1 MSHDTTSFCRPDGAM
16 GGGIIIRP
24 RSRILH
30 GHDWVYSSEV
40 LKTFGSPE
48 DGSVVSIKDGR
59 DQLLGVGIYNAKS
72 QIVVRRFSR
81 RRQDLD
87 EDFFRRRIA
96 QALEYRARAGCRGD
110 LGRLVWSESDGLPG
124 VIADRYGAVVVLQTL
139 TKAMDMRKEVV
150 ARVLLELDGTAC
162 VIERNDAPVRAAE
175 GLESSVGVL
184 LGESPGPVE
193 VEAAGI
199 QFLVDPLAGHKTGL
213 YLDQIESYGIVA
225 AMAAG
230 RRVLDC
236 FSNQGGFAL
245 ACAKAG
251 AASVVAVESGAES
264 VAKLRENAA
273 RNAVGIDV
281 KHADVF
287 DVLARG
293 GEFDLIILDPP
304 SFAKAR
310 AKVNEALRGYRD
322 LHARAAR
329 LLAKGGTLVS
339 FSCSHHVAGHE
350 FEEAISEGL
359 QDAKRNM
366 RLIRRIGQ
374 PPDHPVVLGLPET
387 EYLKG
392 VVLGAMPGR

>member
-1 MSHDTTSFCRPDGAM
+1 M
-16 GGGIIIRP
+16 GGIIVRP

-48 DGSVVSIKDGR
+48 DGTVVSIKDSR
-59 DQLLGVGIYNAKS
+59 DQLLGVGIYNANS

-87 EDFFRRRIA
+87 EDFFMRRIR
-96 QALEYRARAGCRGD
+96 QALEYRENAGCRRD

-124 VIADRYGAVVVLQTL
+124 VIADRYGPVVVLQTV
-139 TKAMDMRKEVV
+139 TKAMDLHREVI
-150 ARVLLELDGTAC
+150 AKVLLEATGAAC

-175 GLESSVGVL
+175 GMEPRTGVL
-184 LGESPGPVE
+184 LGEVPGPLE
-193 VEAAGI
+193 IEAAGI
-199 QFLVDPLAGHKTGL
+199 RFLVDPLGGHKTGL
-213 YLDQIESYGIVA
+213 YLDQIESYAIVA
-225 AMAAG
+225 PMAAG

-245 ACAKAG
+245 ACANAG

-264 VAKLRENAA
+264 VARLRENAA
-273 RNAVGIDV
+273 RNSLAIDARQ
-281 KHADVF
+281 ADVF

-304 SFAKAR
+304 SFTKTR

-329 LLAKGGTLVS
+329 LLSKGGLLVS
-339 FSCSHHVAGHE
+339 FSCSHHVASHE
-350 FEEAISEGL
+350 FEEAIAEGL

-366 RLIRRIGQ
+366 RLLRRIGQ
-374 PPDHPVVLGLPET
+374 PLDHPVVVGIPET

-392 VVLGAMPGR
+392 VVLEAMPGR

>member
-1 MSHDTTSFCRPDGAM
+1 M
-16 GGGIIIRP
+16 GGIIVRP

-30 GHDWVYSSEV
+30 GHDWVYSSEI
-40 LKTFGSPE
+40 LKTFGNPE

-59 DQLLGVGIYNAKS
+59 DQLLGVGIYNSKS

-87 EDFFRRRIA
+87 EDFFRRRIT
-96 QALEYRARAGCRGD
+96 QALEYRTQAGCRPD
-110 LGRLVWSESDGLPG
+110 LVRLVWSESDGLPG
-124 VIADRYGAVVVLQTL
+124 VIVDRYGSVLVLQTL
-139 TKAMDMRKEVV
+139 TKAMDLSKEVIAGILV
-150 ARVLLELDGTAC
+150 ELTGVSC
-162 VIERNDAPVRAAE
+162 VIERNDAPVRTAE
-175 GLESSVGVL
+175 GLELHSGVL
-184 LGESPGPVE
+184 LGNPPDQPIE
-193 VEAAGI
+193 VEAAGVK
-199 QFLVDPLAGHKTGL
+199 FLVNPLAGHKTGL
-213 YLDQIESYGIVA
+213 YLDQLESYALVA
-225 AMAAG
+225 PLAKG

-264 VAKLRENAA
+264 IAKLRENAS
-273 RNAVGIDV
+273 RNGVSLDA

-287 DVLARG
+287 DVLNRG

-304 SFAKAR
+304 SFTKTR

-329 LLAKGGTLVS
+329 LLAKGGLLVS
-339 FSCSHHVAGHE
+339 FSCSHHVALHE
-350 FEEAISEGL
+350 FEEAIAEGL

-366 RLIRRIGQ
+366 RLLRRIGQ
-374 PPDHPVVLGLPET
+374 PQDHPVVMGLPET

-392 VVLGAMPGR
+392 LVLEAMPGR

>member
-1 MSHDTTSFCRPDGAM
+1 M
-16 GGGIIIRP
+16 GGIIVRP

-30 GHDWVYSSEV
+30 GHDWVYSSEI
-40 LKTFGSPE
+40 LKTFGNPE

-59 DQLLGVGIYNAKS
+59 DQLLGVGIYNSKS

-96 QALEYRARAGCRGD
+96 QALEYRVKAGCRRD

-124 VIADRYGAVVVLQTL
+124 IIADRYGRVVVLQTV
-139 TKAMDMRKEVV
+139 TMAMDMRKDVI
-150 ARVLLELDGTAC
+150 ATVLQELAEAEC
-162 VIERNDAPVRAAE
+162 VIERNDAAVRTAE
-175 GLESSVGVL
+175 GLAPATGVL
-184 LGESPGPVE
+184 AGNFSGPVE
-193 VEAAGI
+193 IEAAGVR
-199 QFLVDPLAGHKTGL
+199 FLVDPLAGHKTGL

-225 AMAAG
+225 PLAAG

-245 ACAKAG
+245 ACAKSG

-264 VAKLRENAA
+264 IARLRDNAT
-273 RNAVGIDV
+273 RNGVQIEA

-293 GEFDLIILDPP
+293 GEFDMIILDPP
-304 SFAKAR
+304 SFTKAR
-310 AKVNEALRGYRD
+310 AKVSEALRGYRD

-329 LLAKGGTLVS
+329 LLSKDGMLVS

-350 FEEAISEGL
+350 FEEAIAEGL

-366 RLIRRIGQ
+366 RLLRRIGQ
-374 PPDHPVVLGLPET
+374 PADHPVVLGLPET

>member
-1 MSHDTTSFCRPDGAM
+1 M
-16 GGGIIIRP
+16 GGIIVRP

-30 GHDWVYSSEV
+30 GHDWVYSSEI
-40 LKTFGSPE
+40 LKTFGNPE

-59 DQLLGVGIYNAKS
+59 DQLLGVGIYNSRS

-87 EDFFRRRIA
+87 GDFFRRRIA
-96 QALEYRARAGCRGD
+96 QALEYRARTGCRKD

-124 VIADRYGAVVVLQTL
+124 IIADRYGRTVVLQTV
-139 TKAMDMRKEVV
+139 TKAMDMRKDVI
-150 ARVLLELDGTAC
+150 AAVLQELADADC
-162 VIERNDAPVRAAE
+162 VIERNDAAVRTAE
-175 GLESSVGVL
+175 GLEPATGVL
-184 LGESPGPVE
+184 AGNFSGPVE
-193 VEAAGI
+193 IEAAGVR
-199 QFLVDPLAGHKTGL
+199 FLVDPLAGHKTGL
-213 YLDQIESYGIVA
+213 YLDQVESYEIVA
-225 AMAAG
+225 PLAAG

-245 ACAKAG
+245 ACAKSG
-251 AASVVAVESGAES
+251 ASSVVAVESGAES
-264 VAKLRENAA
+264 VARLRD
-273 RNAVGIDV
+273 NAVRNNLVIEV

-304 SFAKAR
+304 SFTKAR
-310 AKVNEALRGYRD
+310 SKVNEALRGYRD

-329 LLAKGGTLVS
+329 LLARDGLLVS

-350 FEEAISEGL
+350 FEEAIAEGL

-366 RLIRRIGQ
+366 RLLRRIGQ
-374 PPDHPVVLGLPET
+374 PADHPVVLGLPET

>member
-1 MSHDTTSFCRPDGAM
+1 M
-16 GGGIIIRP
+16 GGIIVRP

-48 DGSVVSIKDGR
+48 DGSVVSIKDSR

-87 EDFFRRRIA
+87 EDFFLRRIR
-96 QALEYRARAGCRGD
+96 QALEYREKAGCQRD

-124 VIADRYGAVVVLQTL
+124 VIADRYGPVVVLQTV
-139 TKAMDMRKEVV
+139 TKAMDLHKVV
-150 ARVLLELDGTAC
+150 IAKVLQEATGAAC

-175 GLESSVGVL
+175 GMDPCTGVL
-184 LGESPGPVE
+184 LGESPGPLE
-193 VEAAGI
+193 IEAAGI
-199 QFLVDPLAGHKTGL
+199 RFLVDPLGGHKTGL
-213 YLDQIESYGIVA
+213 YLDQIASYEIVA
-225 AMAAG
+225 PMATG

-251 AASVVAVESGAES
+251 AASVVAVESGTES
-264 VAKLRENAA
+264 VARLRENAR
-273 RNAVGIDV
+273 RNALVIDA
-281 KHADVF
+281 KQADVF
-287 DVLARG
+287 DVLSRG

-304 SFAKAR
+304 SFTKAR
-310 AKVNEALRGYRD
+310 SKVNEALRGYRD

-329 LLAKGGTLVS
+329 LLAKGGRLVS
-339 FSCSHHVAGHE
+339 FSCSHHVASHE
-350 FEEAISEGL
+350 FEAAISEGL

-366 RLIRRIGQ
+366 RLLQRIGQ
-374 PPDHPVVLGLPET
+374 PLDHPVIVGIPET

-392 VVLGAMPGR
+392 VVLEAMPGR

>member
-1 MSHDTTSFCRPDGAM
+1 M
-16 GGGIIIRP
+16 GGIIVRP

-30 GHDWVYSSEV
+30 GHDWVYSSEI

-59 DQLLGVGIYNAKS
+59 DQLLGVGIYNSKS

-96 QALEYRARAGCRGD
+96 QALEYRIKAGCRTD
-110 LGRLVWSESDGLPG
+110 LLRLVWSESDGLPG
-124 VIADRYGAVVVLQTL
+124 VIVDRYGNILVLQTL
-139 TKAMDMRKEVV
+139 TKAMDLHRELI
-150 ARVLLELDGTAC
+150 AQVLVDLTGAAC
-162 VIERNDAPVRAAE
+162 VIERNDAAVRAAE
-175 GLESSVGVL
+175 GLELRSGVL
-184 LGESPGPVE
+184 TGQVPDQPVE
-193 VEAAGI
+193 VETSGI
-199 QFLVDPLAGHKTGL
+199 KFLVDPLGGHKTGL
-213 YLDQIESYGIVA
+213 YLDQMESYDIVA
-225 AMAAG
+225 PLARG

-245 ACAKAG
+245 ACARQG
-251 AASVVAVESGAES
+251 AASVAAVESGADS
-264 VAKLRENAA
+264 VARLRENAT
-273 RNAVGIDV
+273 RNGLEIEV

-287 DVLARG
+287 DVLNRG
-293 GEFDLIILDPP
+293 GEYDLIILDPP
-304 SFAKAR
+304 SFTKTR

-329 LLAKGGTLVS
+329 LLSKGGLLVS
-339 FSCSHHVAGHE
+339 FSCSHHVAAHE

-359 QDAKRNM
+359 QDARRNM
-366 RLIRRIGQ
+366 RLLRRIGQ
-374 PPDHPVVLGLPET
+374 PLDHPVILGIPET

-392 VVLGAMPGR
+392 LVLEAMPGR

>member
-1 MSHDTTSFCRPDGAM
+1 M
-16 GGGIIIRP
+16 GGIIVRP

-30 GHDWVYSSEV
+30 GHDWVYSSEI

-59 DQLLGVGIYNAKS
+59 DQLLGVGIYNSKS

-96 QALEYRARAGCRGD
+96 QALEYRIKAGCRTD
-110 LGRLVWSESDGLPG
+110 LLRLVWSESDGLPG
-124 VIADRYGAVVVLQTL
+124 VVVDRYGNLLVLQTL
-139 TKAMDMRKEVV
+139 TKAMDLHRELI
-150 ARVLLELDGTAC
+150 AQVLVDLTGASC
-162 VIERNDAPVRAAE
+162 VIERNDAPVRTAE
-175 GLESSVGVL
+175 GMELRSGVL
-184 LGESPGPVE
+184 AGQAPDQPVE
-193 VEAAGI
+193 VKTSGI
-199 QFLVDPLAGHKTGL
+199 KFLVDPLAGHKTGL
-213 YLDQIESYGIVA
+213 YLDQLESYDIVA
-225 AMAAG
+225 PLARG

-245 ACAKAG
+245 ACARQG
-251 AASVVAVESGAES
+251 ATSVTAVESGAES
-264 VAKLRENAA
+264 VARLRDNAT
-273 RNAVGIDV
+273 RNGLEIDV
-281 KHADVF
+281 KNADVF
-287 DVLARG
+287 DVLNRG
-293 GEFDLIILDPP
+293 GEYDLIILDPP
-304 SFAKAR
+304 SFTKTR

-329 LLAKGGTLVS
+329 LLAKGGLLVS
-339 FSCSHHVAGHE
+339 FSCSHHVAAHE

-366 RLIRRIGQ
+366 RLLRRIGQ
-374 PPDHPVVLGLPET
+374 PLDHPVVMGIPET

-392 VVLGAMPGR
+392 VVLEAMPGR

>member
-1 MSHDTTSFCRPDGAM
+1 M
-16 GGGIIIRP
+16 GGVIIRP

-59 DQLLGVGIYNAKS
+59 DQLLGVGIYNSKS

-96 QALEYRARAGCRGD
+96 QALEYRAGAGCRGD

-124 VIADRYGAVVVLQTL
+124 VIADRYGPVVVLQTL
-139 TKAMDMRKEVV
+139 TKAMDLRK
-150 ARVLLELDGTAC
+150 AAIAGVLNELAGAAC
-162 VIERNDAPVRAAE
+162 VVERNDAPVRAAE
-175 GLESSVGVL
+175 GLELTSGIL
-184 LGESPGPVE
+184 IGEPPGPVE
-193 VEAAGI
+193 IEAAGI
-199 QFLVDPLAGHKTGL
+199 RFLVDPLAGHKTGF
-213 YLDQIESYGIVA
+213 YLDQLESYGIVA
-225 AMAAG
+225 SMAAG

-264 VAKLRENAA
+264 IARLRENAA
-273 RNAVGIDV
+273 RNGLELEAR
-281 KHADVF
+281 HADVF
-287 DVLARG
+287 DVLSRG

-304 SFAKAR
+304 SFTKAR
-310 AKVNEALRGYRD
+310 SKVNEALRGYRD

-329 LLAKGGTLVS
+329 LLAKGGRLVS

-366 RLIRRIGQ
+366 RLVRRIGQ
-374 PPDHPVVLGLPET
+374 PLDHPVVVGLPET

-392 VVLGAMPGR
+392 IVLEAMPGR

>member
-1 MSHDTTSFCRPDGAM
+1 M
-16 GGGIIIRP
+16 GGIIVRP

-30 GHDWVYSSEV
+30 GHDWVYSSEI
-40 LKTFGSPE
+40 LKTFGNPE

-59 DQLLGVGIYNAKS
+59 DQLLGVGIYNSRS

-87 EDFFRRRIA
+87 EDFFRRRIG
-96 QALEYRARAGCRGD
+96 QALEYRAKAGCRVD
-110 LGRLVWSESDGLPG
+110 LLRLVWSESDGLPG
-124 VIADRYGAVVVLQTL
+124 VIADRYGKIIVLQTL
-139 TKAMDMRKEVV
+139 TKAMDLRRELIAK
-150 ARVLLELDGTAC
+150 VLAELTAADC

-175 GLESSVGVL
+175 GMEFRTGILAGAAPDL
-184 LGESPGPVE
+184 PIE
-193 VEAAGI
+193 VETGGVK
-199 QFLVDPLAGHKTGL
+199 FLADPLAGHKTGL
-213 YLDQIESYGIVA
+213 YLDQLDSYAVVA
-225 AMAAG
+225 PLSAG

-245 ACAKAG
+245 ACAKSG
-251 AASVVAVESGAES
+251 AASVTAVESGAES
-264 VAKLRENAA
+264 VARLRENAA
-273 RNAVGIDV
+273 RNGLAVDV

-287 DVLARG
+287 DVLSRG
-293 GEFDLIILDPP
+293 GEYDLVILDPP
-304 SFAKAR
+304 SFTKTR
-310 AKVNEALRGYRD
+310 AKVSEALRGYRD

-329 LLAKGGTLVS
+329 LLAKGGLLVS

-350 FEEAISEGL
+350 FEQAIADGL

-374 PPDHPVVLGLPET
+374 PPDHPVVVGIPET

-392 VVLGAMPGR
+392 VVLEAMPGR